1 MTRIT
6 RNIPADCC
14 CDSWK
19 KGIRTINGQYPD
31 DNREFGIVEGAGI
44 LITPVTAGIKIT
56 NAMGAIEAG
65 QNIEITN
72 MGDHLEVG
80 TTDDIIVE
88 NATVNADLNVN
99 GNIYQQGASYESH
112 MEQVYTADDYIIMR
126 DGAVAALATGQYA
139 GFQVK
144 KYDGTNDGR
153 LVIDKT
159 GTARVGDVGDEQ
171 PLLTRAESAN
181 LSDGDVLVWDAANSK
196 AIKQTVESF
205 NITPATITGLT
216 NGTTYCKKCGKMLN
230 ITLEN
235 YNITDYTAISG
246 TVLLSLSGIGTAAG
260 AVYTS
265 MGSERGVSRCV
276 IYIGN
281 NSDTVRISG
290 NANGRVYGTI
300 TIILN

>member
-56 NAMGAIEAG
+56 NILSPGVITAG
-65 QNIEITN
+65 QNIDVSQS
-72 MGDHLEVG
+72 GDNLVIS
-80 TTDDIIVE
+80 TTDDIH
-88 NATVNADLNVN
+88 VNGDLNVD
-99 GNIYQQGASYESH
+99 GDIIQQGASYETH
-112 MEQVYTADDYIIMR
+112 MEQVYTTNDYITMR
-126 DGAVAALATGQYA
+126 DGAVSALPNGQYA

-171 PLLTRAESAN
+171 PLLTRSESGSLTN
-181 LSDGDVLVWDAANSK
+181 GQIFTWDSANSK
-196 AIKQTVESF
+196 AVGIANNFTQGTG
-205 NITPATITGLT
+205 NIGSDTKPVKIVSGVATPIATDLVQNVVTSGTATINTIAKHAT
-216 NGTTYCKKCGKMLN
+216 Q
-230 ITLEN
+230 
-235 YNITDYTAISG
+235 
-246 TVLLSLSGIGTAAG
+246 
-260 AVYTS
+260 
-265 MGSERGVSRCV
+265 
-276 IYIGN
+276 
-281 NSDTVRISG
+281 
-290 NANGRVYGTI
+290 I
-300 TIILN
+300 TIVRLLTLPPIVEPTKRPISINSQ